1 LADIT
6 SLIHSIAFQTNILA
20 LNAAVEA
27 ARAGEQGRGFAVV
40 ASEVRTLAQR
50 SAQAAKEIKLLI
62 QDSVSRMADGAR
74 LVQDAGSTMDEVVQS
89 IQRVTQ
95 VMQTINTNAAEQ
107 RDGVAQVNEAV
118 GALDQ
123 MTQQNAALVEESA
136 AAAHS
141 LREQSEQ
148 LRTLVQRFKV
158 HPHTAG
164 QAVPQRWRD
173 TGCTGRTASPTAHRE
188 AETAKAHRG

>member
-1 LADIT
+1 
-6 SLIHSIAFQTNILA
+6 
-20 LNAAVEA
+20 
-27 ARAGEQGRGFAVV
+27 
-40 ASEVRTLAQR
+40 
-50 SAQAAKEIKLLI
+50 
-62 QDSVSRMADGAR
+62 
-74 LVQDAGSTMDEVVQS
+74 MDEVVQS

-164 QAVPQRWRD
+164 QAVPQTLAATPAAPAARPPQ
-173 TGCTGRTASPTAHRE
+173 TA
-188 AETAKAHRG
+188 RGPHSLGVHAVPLPRVAALAAAPAQRHAASALQD